1 MTKRKLISVVTP
13 CYNEEGNVEELHRR
27 VAAQFM
33 QLPDYDFEHIYI
45 DNASTDGTVAAIRRV
60 ASTNSQVRAIVN
72 TRNFGIIRSSTYGLL
87 QAKGDAI
94 INMASDMQEPPEL
107 IVDFVRQ
114 WEAGYKVVV
123 GVKPQSKETASMF
136 ILRRLYYATIGRIA
150 DIELIPHYT
159 GFGLYD
165 REVIELVR
173 SIDDP
178 YPYFRG
184 LIADLGFAHAQIEY
198 VQPLRTR
205 GVTKNNFYSLY
216 DMAMLGI
223 TGHSKVP
230 IRLATM
236 SGFALSALS
245 LLVAIGYLIYKL
257 MFWDSL
263 SFGMAPI
270 LIGFFFFAS
279 VQLFFIGILGEYIAN
294 IHTQVQKRP
303 MVVERER
310 INFDATSPRI

>member
-1 MTKRKLISVVTP
+1 MTTRKLISVVTP
-13 CYNEEGNVEELHRR
+13 CFNEEGNVAELHQRI
-27 VAAQFM
+27 VDQFA

-45 DNASTDGTVAAIRRV
+45 DNASTDGTVAAIRRL
-60 ASTNSQVRAIVN
+60 ASADLRVKAIVN
-72 TRNFGIIRSSTYGLL
+72 TRNFGIIRSSNHGLL

-114 WEAGYKVVV
+114 WEAGFKVVV
-123 GVKPQSKETASMF
+123 GVKPQSKETPAMF
-136 ILRRLYYATIGRIA
+136 ALRRLYYATVGRIA
-150 DIELIPHYT
+150 DIKLIPNYT

-165 REVIELVR
+165 REVIDHLR
-173 SIDDP
+173 TIDDR

-184 LIADLGFAHAQIEY
+184 LIADLGYAHAEVPY

-205 GVTKNNFYSLY
+205 GISKSNFYALY

-236 SGFALSALS
+236 GGFALSALS
-245 LLVAIGYLIYKL
+245 LLTAIAYLVYKL
-257 MFWDSL
+257 LNWDHFSV
-263 SFGMAPI
+263 GVAPI

-279 VQLFFIGILGEYIAN
+279 VQLFFIGVIGEYIAN
-294 IHTQVQKRP
+294 IHTQIQNRP

-310 INFDATSPRI
+310 INWG